1 MLPNFSNNR
10 FVHLVRS
17 KLFTGILLHIPSNPS
32 RLILSISIYKYAQ
45 SVHSSVTPSILR
57 SHRSPRNNKLN
68 SKEGGGGWVSES
80 LFLVLVRAGRLAG
93 AIRRREGRTL
103 IRRNSWRTVL
113 TASLPS
119 RLGGSSLSSSS
130 SSSSFSISV
139 PSRLSSRFPVGERQD
154 RMKMYEG
161 DIYGMGEGQKG
172 SR

>member
-1 MLPNFSNNR
+1 MD
-10 FVHLVRS
+10 
-17 KLFTGILLHIPSNPS
+17 

-68 SKEGGGGWVSES
+68 SKEGGGWVSES
-80 LFLVLVRAGRLAG
+80 LFLGLVRAGRLAG

-130 SSSSFSISV
+130 SSSSSSFSISV

-161 DIYGMGEGQKG
+161 DIYGTGEGQKG